1 MTSDPERAGWR
12 KGVVV
17 PVALIVALLAGFG
30 VWKFWLSDDPLVAVP
45 DRVCSRSLPGDSL
58 RPLLPERGEA
68 FEEHVFDFSPRGS
81 LSAPGKCVLSGGG
94 KSVHIGY
101 YMVFWPDGYRKE
113 DVDRDAKKPGN
124 LPVNF
129 GEAEGY
135 VKGYVK
141 GYVEGGAVRLFVG
154 CPRVNG
160 HDGLLQVTASL
171 GGESGK
177 LKDRP
182 TMARVAALAADS
194 ARALGQ
200 RVEGCDSAT
209 RLPDGVPS
217 IG

>member
-1 MTSDPERAGWR
+1 MQVIASEPERASWR

-17 PVALIVALLAGFG
+17 PVALIVVLLAGFG

-58 RPLLPERGEA
+58 RPLLPERGGA
-68 FEEHVFDFSPRGS
+68 FEEYAFDFSPRGS
-81 LSAPGKCVLSGGG
+81 LSAPGRCVLSGGG

-101 YMVFWPDGYRKE
+101 YVIFWPDGYRQE

-124 LPVNF
+124 LPV
-129 GEAEGY
+129 GLGKG
-135 VKGYVK
+135 KGYVA
-141 GYVEGGAVRLFVG
+141 GGAVKLFVN

-160 HDGLLQVTASL
+160 HDGLLQVTVSL

>member
-1 MTSDPERAGWR
+1 MQDMTSDPERASWR

-17 PVALIVALLAGFG
+17 TVALIVALLAGFG

-68 FEEHVFDFSPRGS
+68 FEEYASDFSPRGS

-101 YMVFWPDGYRKE
+101 YVVFWPDGYRKE

-124 LPVNF
+124 LPVTL
-129 GEAEGY
+129 GKA
-135 VKGYVK
+135 K
-141 GYVEGGAVRLFVG
+141 GYVEGRAVKLFVN

-182 TMARVAALAADS
+182 TMGRVAALAADS